1 MMDTGY
7 RIFRLHHYPL
17 AQQRAVALGASS
29 RLRAGG
35 APWSSRST
43 TDTSAHAGARR
54 QVHVARLC
62 PIARLPARP
71 SLSRLAAPQGRPG
84 GLARP
89 RRVDALIDGQ
99 PGAIRVRHRLL
110 SSQVDKE
117 AGVDRASRTLHR
129 VVHRAP
135 PRARLARQAH
145 VPRRLQLRGHTL
157 RVGAARAGGARV
169 ALAAQ
174 PLDERVL
181 ARLLLEPVG
190 VPREPVQPAAAV
202 ERLHHLPALAPGRLL
217 GRPARDGTHRLVPC
231 VEQPDAGRVRA
242 RRRLRQRVG
251 RRDLVEVALVE
262 GPLADV
268 PRLAGRAVEH
278 VLKLVRVVEDV
289 EAPCGKLGQLGL
301 GRECARLDL
310 ELFDEPVD
318 DALRGGGDRVAPHLL
333 HPALDHPLRLGVGAE
348 PQREVEPLLVDAAQ
362 LVEVD
367 EERRR
372 ADGLH
377 ALVRPSGPV
386 LLDHP
391 LLRRLRKHVPKHKG
405 RRLLRSGEVRDGA
418 HDDVVRLEDEHIVT
432 RLSDLCEEGR
442 ALHQLLDRVWPV
454 EDAKVEVRR
463 QHLRAQ
469 LHREERRDLAFEPV
483 GPPAGRRA
491 QPREGRHV
499 GALAAGRGGLLPVV
513 VHDARLPLLIDRP
526 RRRQHGVVGTP
537 PRAAVVGSGAG
548 GGGGGGGG
556 GGFGGGDS
564 TTLLVTASI
573 AASLL
578 VAYKSDHLDWGLVAV
593 GLQLGL
599 AGVSLLLTS
608 TLP

>member
-1 MMDTGY
+1 M
-7 RIFRLHHYPL
+7 
-17 AQQRAVALGASS
+17 
-29 RLRAGG
+29 
-35 APWSSRST
+35 
-43 TDTSAHAGARR
+43 
-54 QVHVARLC
+54 
-62 PIARLPARP
+62 
-71 SLSRLAAPQGRPG
+71 PG

-89 RRVDALIDGQ
+89 RRVDALIDSQ

-110 SSQVDKE
+110 PSQVDKE
-117 AGVDRASRTLHR
+117 AGVDRASRPLHR

-169 ALAAQ
+169 ALAAH

-262 GPLADV
+262 GPIADV

-333 HPALDHPLRLGVGAE
+333 HPALHHPLRVSVRAQPERKVEPARRDGAE
-348 PQREVEPLLVDAAQ
+348 

-367 EERRR
+367 EQRRGADRVEGGGR
-372 ADGLH
+372 AL
-377 ALVRPSGPV
+377 RPV
-386 LLDHP
+386 ALDHP
-391 LLRRLRKHVPKHKG
+391 VLARMRVHVAEGEGGG
-405 RRLLRSGEVRDGA
+405 RGSGGEVGYGL
-418 HDDVVRLEDEHIVT
+418 HQHVVRLEDEDEVGGDLPQQGGGGEQLPD
-432 RLSDLCEEGR
+432 RLGS
-442 ALHQLLDRVWPV
+442 V
-454 EDAKVEVRR
+454 EHPEVEVRLDDR
-463 QHLRAQ
+463 RGELGHEHGRDLTLEPVRLAA
-469 LHREERRDLAFEPV
+469 LRRD
-483 GPPAGRRA
+483 
-491 QPREGRHV
+491 QPRE
-499 GALAAGRGGLLPVV
+499 AG
-513 VHDARLPLLIDRP
+513 
-526 RRRQHGVVGTP
+526 
-537 PRAAVVGSGAG
+537 
-548 GGGGGGGG
+548 
-556 GGFGGGDS
+556 
-564 TTLLVTASI
+564 
-573 AASLL
+573 
-578 VAYKSDHLDWGLVAV
+578 
-593 GLQLGL
+593 QLG
-599 AGVSLLLTS
+599 AAARRV
-608 TLP
+608 